1 MTYYLESE
9 VIHIFRE
16 VVSETENPVFLYSVG
31 KDSSVMLHIAL
42 KAFYPAKP
50 PFKFLHI
57 DTTWKFREMIRF
69 RDKVMKDHNLDLIV
83 HTNEEGLKN
92 KVSPFT
98 HGKEVYT
105 KIMKTE
111 ALKQAL
117 NLFEFDA
124 AFGGARRDEE
134 KSRSKERIL
143 SFRNKSHNWDP
154 KNQRPEL

>member
-1 MTYYLESE
+1 
-9 VIHIFRE
+9 
-16 VVSETENPVFLYSVG
+16 
-31 KDSSVMLHIAL
+31 
-42 KAFYPAKP
+42 
-50 PFKFLHI
+50 
-57 DTTWKFREMIRF
+57 MIRF

-98 HGKEVYT
+98 HGKEIYT

-143 SFRNKSHNWDP
+143 SLRNKSHNWDP
-154 KNQRPEL
+154 KNQMPELWNIYNMNKNENESFRIFPLSNWTEVDIWQYILKENIKIPTLYFAKKRKGWLWDLHIAFQHSY